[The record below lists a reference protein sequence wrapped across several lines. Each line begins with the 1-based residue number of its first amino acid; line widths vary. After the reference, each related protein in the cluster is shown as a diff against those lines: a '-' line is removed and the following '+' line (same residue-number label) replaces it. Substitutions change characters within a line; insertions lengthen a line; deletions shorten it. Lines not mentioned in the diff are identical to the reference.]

1 MFFKRIKQKYNLNK
15 CKMNNPKN
23 NIGAFLITIILF
35 SVFIFF
41 SFRIFT
47 TDYDAKNETIPKIY
61 DKDTVSENITV
72 TEAHE
77 MINANLGNP
86 NFILLDVRTP
96 EEYNSGHIAKSF
108 LIDFRSD
115 TFKEELKELDKNN
128 TYLIYCRTGS
138 RSATTLNTM
147 KELGFNNA
155 YNMLGGITL
164 WEKESYSDRKII
176 VNSNHAFLKTLKN
189 YTEEYFTLFHS
200 ITIFNF

>member
-1 MFFKRIKQKYNLNK
+1 
-15 CKMNNPKN
+15 MNNPKN
-23 NIGAFLITIILF
+23 NIGAFLVTIILF

-47 TDYDAKNETIPKIY
+47 TDYNAKNETISEIS

-77 MINANLGNP
+77 MINANLENP

-115 TFKEELKELDKNN
+115 TFKEKINELDKNN
-128 TYLIYCRTGS
+128 TYLIYCRIGS
-138 RSATTLNTM
+138 RSASVLNMM
-147 KELGFNNA
+147 KELGFDNA

-164 WEKESYSDRKII
+164 WEKESYPIEK
-176 VNSNHAFLKTLKN
+176 
-189 YTEEYFTLFHS
+189 
-200 ITIFNF
+200 